1 MDPGAP
7 GLEVKM
13 KEKAIRCVVLVALL
27 VTAAG
32 AVSAGQAVNES
43 RPVTPGAEISVE
55 NLAGSLTFEGTTG
68 GMLEVT
74 GILGDGVE
82 RLDID
87 VDDDDGEIDI
97 EVVFDEHYHGKQAQ
111 ATELMIRL
119 PADSP
124 LSVETVSSSVTVTG
138 MKNAVEIQSVS
149 GVVKVSGEPSG
160 LDIEN
165 VSGSVHVETA
175 PSGSSVESVSGQI
188 EIGMV
193 MGDID
198 AENVSGSILIKS
210 GTLGEAS
217 METVSGNIECYAV
230 PGSSGDIDIETMSGT
245 ITLMVNSD
253 APASYDLSTFSGTI
267 ANDFGPEAHRTS
279 KYTPGKELSFN
290 TGHGGPSI
298 SLNSFSGMI
307 KLSSR

>member
-13 KEKAIRCVVLVALL
+13 KEKAIRCVVMVALL
-27 VTAAG
+27 VAAAG
-32 AVSAGQAVNES
+32 ALWAGQPVNES

-55 NLAGSLTFEGTTG
+55 NLAGSLTIDGSTG

-87 VDDDDGEIDI
+87 VDDDGEINV
-97 EVVFDEHYHGKQAQ
+97 EVVFDEDYHGKQAQ
-111 ATELMIRL
+111 ATELTIRI

-124 LSVETVSSSVTVTG
+124 ISVETVSSSVTVAG

-149 GVVKVSGEPSG
+149 GVVKVSGAPSS

-193 MGDID
+193 LGDFD
-198 AENVSGSILIKS
+198 AENVSGSISIKD

-217 METVSGNIECYAV
+217 METVSGNITCHAV
-230 PGSSGDIDIETMSGT
+230 PGSSGDVDMETMSGT
-245 ITLMVNSD
+245 ITLLVNSD
-253 APASYDLSTFSGTI
+253 APASYELSTFSGTI